1 MSSEQMDPIKKELES
16 RRKEIAAELALLFK
30 TNMKITDW
38 DVPEAD
44 DREAAELL
52 LQIMQEELD
61 KLKEDVRAGKY
72 DNY

>member
-1 MSSEQMDPIKKELES
+1 MSEEIMDPIRKEIES
-16 RRKEIAAELALLFK
+16 RRKEIAAELKLLFK
-30 TNMKITDW
+30 ANMKITDW

-52 LQIMQEELD
+52 LQVMQEELD
-61 KLKEDVRAGKY
+61 KLKEEVRSGKY

>member
-1 MSSEQMDPIKKELES
+1 MSEEIMDPIRKEIES
-16 RRKEIAAELALLFK
+16 RRKEIAVELKLLFK
-30 TNMKITDW
+30 ANMKITDW

-52 LQIMQEELD
+52 LQVMQEELD
-61 KLKEDVRAGKY
+61 KLKEEVRAGKY